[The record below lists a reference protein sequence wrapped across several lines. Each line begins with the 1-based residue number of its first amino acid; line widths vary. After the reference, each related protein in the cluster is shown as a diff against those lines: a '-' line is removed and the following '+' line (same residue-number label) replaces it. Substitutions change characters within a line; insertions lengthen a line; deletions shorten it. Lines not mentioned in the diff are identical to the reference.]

1 MCPPK
6 VKTPP
11 PPEPPPA
18 PPPPPS
24 ETAETFSAKR
34 EGERTTTYRD
44 RRRGSVSSLSVDLQ
58 VPGQRSGVNVP

>member
-34 EGERTTTYRD
+34 QGERTTTQRG
-44 RRRGSVSSLSVDLQ
+44 RRPGTVSSLAVGLQ
-58 VPGQRSGVNVP
+58 VPGSGGSVNVP